1 MKMKKQFLLFVA
13 LLLFN
18 AYGYGQVQSI
28 NLRPNEDAQVN
39 SDNPTTNYGTATE
52 SNAILE
58 MSPTGN
64 FIITRSFLK
73 FDFTSIPPNAVI
85 TSAQLHLYNSGMPHT
100 GNNRLEIARVVLAP
114 STSSWAESTI
124 IWNNQPGYTA
134 VNMASIPVTPGPNDY
149 FADVTALTQDIIHS
163 TATGPNNEGYILK
176 LEHEGPNPGDV
187 ANTHIA
193 SNDFSNI
200 MMRPELVISYY
211 VPQQIVLNPDMICP
225 LFSNMNC
232 DNLADE
238 QLVDSPGTAIVFDFG
253 ADLNPSLDVVIDL
266 QANYQLH
273 ELKFWRQNGNAT
285 NITVSVGD
293 PNNWEEAG
301 NITLSTYIGALAPFW
316 NVLTL
321 APGYTTRFVKLHFDN
336 DRQAN
341 LSEVIIS
348 GVRMGDNNFIQDA
361 KPALQPKT
369 YDQLF
374 GLNGYPWTKGELL
387 SSGSSVR
394 EYHSW
399 SYNDIGGNI
408 YSFKTNGNDGDNYYP
423 VSGYG
428 EPVDERYLKWK
439 NLGIDINPCIQLSPT
454 YMVGSNDPNSKP
466 VLANDNPLYP
476 SSYLAH
482 AKYLYQFAARYG
494 GTVFSGSSLNNI
506 KTLIGQ
512 TKVTGLNYVKY
523 MENWNEPDKWW
534 VGYDYTGITH
544 VTKVNFK
551 PFELAAM
558 ASADY
563 DGHCNTLGSD
573 VGILNADPNMKMV
586 LGSFA
591 VIDLSYVKSIRL
603 WSEIYRSSKTFPA
616 DVISFHH
623 YCNDANG
630 QKGISTVGVSPESD
644 HLKERLKEVVRYRNA
659 YLKGVE
665 IWLTEFGYD
674 TDPASVI
681 ASPVIETSSNF
692 ETQARWMLR
701 SYLEIAASGIDKA
714 HWYLTNDDG
723 IFTTPSNP
731 TKFLTCGIAKNQH
744 NNDTKKTA
752 WYYMAF
758 FKSKLAGYH
767 FVSELESGSNVRVYK
782 FSKAGAPDY
791 YAIWRPTQNNSTYN
805 YQLNVGDS
813 RRVKVYTPSATNT
826 VGTISTINSSSN
838 FATIIASE
846 LPVLV
851 RIVPKDVVPPVANA
865 KTIKDIYLNNNGEA
879 ILTPQDIENG
889 STDNIGVVSYE
900 ISRSLFNCNDVF
912 EPISLEFVSDPV
924 WKQST
929 VLLPNNNYNGT
940 WDHNYVLPDE
950 GTYTLNAPI
959 EQPYSWGG
967 INLVPGTEPISAGGD
982 ITFFKRTF
990 NVTNANF
997 SSIKLAMS
1005 MDDNVDVYLN
1015 GVKLVRVETVDVMN
1029 GIGAPHEITYFSNG
1043 GYVNGSNGFVP
1054 FETVLTTNIS
1064 GILVSGENTIHVVLR
1079 NLDPATPDRGGFSFK
1094 MTIDYDGLIP
1104 VTLTVKDDD
1113 ENATNA
1119 VTYIRVHDDIL
1130 PVARVKNHTLMLSG
1144 GNATLTTANVE
1155 NGSSDNCNAI
1165 VSKTLSKTNFT
1176 CSDFSQ
1182 HNNLTILSDGNWKLS
1197 PNFRTFDWN
1206 PWWNEEWPYSSIT
1219 KDFSLPISFM
1229 NSTYDMDSVNGSRI
1243 IHASSNFQ
1251 FYQNKF
1257 NCDGTSDFGTSIK
1270 LKVNDQ
1276 FRMYVNGILILQ
1288 SDEQPP
1294 YPNLNQNYAG
1304 LGIELEFFSTG
1315 GYVVSGVPLK
1325 YITALTPNEFLK
1337 HGENEI
1343 ILIVSNG
1350 ENDQGGFSLN
1360 MQINSLVG
1368 TPVTYTVQDAKG
1380 YIGTETAYITVK
1392 DPSNFCGLNKM
1403 GRSNGVN
1410 EGTVS
1415 TNLTNTLEVYP
1426 NPVGNKLTIKQNTDK
1441 VLPSRI
1447 KISDLTGKVVKEIN
1461 GFTQQGMME
1470 RFIDVS
1476 EFAAGLLL
1484 VEVQTG
1490 DQISVHKILKY

>member
-1 MKMKKQFLLFVA
+1 MKKQFLLFVA

-18 AYGYGQVQSI
+18 AYGYGQVQSL
-28 NLRPNEDAQVN
+28 NLRPLEDAQVN

-64 FIITRSFLK
+64 FQITRSFLK

-85 TSAQLHLYNSGMPHT
+85 TSAQLHLFNSGMPHT

-114 STSSWAESTI
+114 STSSWTESTI

-149 FADVTALTQDIIHS
+149 FADVTTLTQDIIHS

-225 LFSNMNC
+225 LFSSMNC
-232 DNLADE
+232 DKLADE
-238 QLVDSPGTAIVFDFG
+238 QTQVEPITAIEFNFG

-273 ELKFWRQNGNAT
+273 ELKFWRRNGDT
-285 NITVSVGD
+285 IKISVSVGD
-293 PNNWEEAG
+293 PNNWQVVGEVK
-301 NITLSTYIGALAPFW
+301 LASWINSLPYW
-316 NVLTL
+316 NSLLISSNT
-321 APGYTTRFVKLHFDN
+321 TTRFVKLHFEN
-336 DRQAN
+336 QQAN
-341 LSEVIIS
+341 LSEVYIS
-348 GVRMGDNNFIQDA
+348 GVRVSDNNFIQS
-361 KPALQPKT
+361 PKYQIQTRT
-369 YDQLF
+369 YDQIF
-374 GLNGYPWTKGELL
+374 GLNGFPWTKGELL
-387 SSGSSVR
+387 TSGSSVR

-399 SYNDIGGNI
+399 SYNDIGGNK
-408 YSFKTNGNDGDNYYP
+408 YSFKTNVNDGNNYYP

-428 EPVDERYLKWK
+428 EPMDERYLKWK
-439 NLGIDINPCIQLSPT
+439 NLGIDVNPCIQLSPT

-494 GTVFSGSSLNNI
+494 GTVFSGSNLNNI
-506 KTLIGQ
+506 KTLSGQ
-512 TKVTGLNYVKY
+512 EKVTGLNYVKY

-534 VGYDYTGITH
+534 VGWGFTTH

-573 VGILNADPNMKMV
+573 VGILNADPNMKMI
-586 LGSFA
+586 LGSLA
-591 VIDLSYVKSIRL
+591 VIDLSYIKAIKL
-603 WSEIYRSSKTFPA
+603 WSEVNRSSKTFPA

-630 QKGISTVGVSPESD
+630 QIGVSTTGISPEKD

-659 YLKGVE
+659 YLPGVE

-674 TDPASVI
+674 TDPNSI
-681 ASPVIETSSNF
+681 IRSPALGTTSNF

-701 SYLEIAASGIDKA
+701 SYLEIAASGIDRA
-714 HWYLTNDDG
+714 HWYLTNDQVSD
-723 IFTTPSNP
+723 TPHSP
-731 TKFLTCGIAKNQH
+731 GKFNTCGLAKDVY
-744 NNDTKKTA
+744 NNETKKTA

-767 FVSELESGSNVRVYK
+767 FAQEVVSTLSLRVYK
-782 FSKAGAPDY
+782 FSKAGEPDY
-791 YAIWRPTQNNSTYN
+791 YAIWSPTNSNATIAYN
-805 YQLNVGDS
+805 LSIGDS

-826 VGTISTINSSSN
+826 TGTMSIINGSN
-838 FATIIASE
+838 SVATITASE

-851 RIVPKDVVPPVANA
+851 RIVPKDIVPPVANA
-865 KTIKDIYLNNNGEA
+865 KAIKEVYLNSDGEA
-879 ILTPQDIENG
+879 FITPQDINNG
-889 STDNIGVVSYE
+889 SSDNIGIVSYE
-900 ISRSLFNCNDVF
+900 LSRSVFNCNDVYNPNSV
-912 EPISLEFVSDPV
+912 EIVSDPE
-924 WKQST
+924 WKQSVVT
-929 VLLPNNNYNGT
+929 ILNNNYNDP
-940 WDHNYVLPDE
+940 WDGIYTLPNE
-950 GTYTLNAPI
+950 GSYTLNAPI

-967 INLVPGTEPISAGGD
+967 INVVPGSEPISAGSD

-990 NVTNANF
+990 NLTNPNF
-997 SSIKLAMS
+997 SSLKLMMT
-1005 MDDNVDVYLN
+1005 MDDNVDVYIN
-1015 GVKLVRVETVDVMN
+1015 GVKIVREMNVNVDN
-1029 GIGAPHEITYFSNG
+1029 GISTPHEITFLGISG
-1043 GYVNGSNGFVP
+1043 LENGSNGLVP
-1054 FETVLTTNIS
+1054 FDEVYVSNLA

-1079 NLDPATPDRGGFSFK
+1079 NLNPATPDRGGFSIKLSF
-1094 MTIDYDGLIP
+1094 DYDGLIP

-1113 ENATNA
+1113 ENATSA
-1119 VTYIRVHDDIL
+1119 TTFIRVHDDLL
-1130 PVARVKNHTLMLSG
+1130 PVARVKNHTLLLSG

-1165 VSKTLSKTNFT
+1165 VTTSLSKT
-1176 CSDFSQ
+1176 SFSCADYSPQ
-1182 HNNLTILSDGNWKLS
+1182 EALTIASDVTWQLS
-1197 PNFRTFDWN
+1197 PEFKEFEWN
-1206 PWWNEEWPYSSIT
+1206 PWHDGEFPYTWIPT
-1219 KDFSLPISFM
+1219 NFSLNVNTNPNGHIDPVAGAMPIQAE
-1229 NSTYDMDSVNGSRI
+1229 NDIR
-1243 IHASSNFQ
+1243 
-1251 FYQNKF
+1251 FYRKTFYCN
-1257 NCDGTSDFGTSIK
+1257 GTSDFSALIK
-1270 LKVNDQ
+1270 ATVDDQ
-1276 FRMYVNGILILQ
+1276 LRLFINGHLILKT
-1288 SDEQPP
+1288 
-1294 YPNLNQNYAG
+1294 G
-1304 LGIELEFFSTG
+1304 LVSGNNTITPGIGIEFLANG
-1315 GYVVSGVPLK
+1315 GFLVNGVPLA
-1325 YITALTPNEFLK
+1325 YITNLSASEFLK

-1343 ILIVSNG
+1343 IVVVQNSINA
-1350 ENDQGGFSLN
+1350 DQGAFSFN
-1360 MQINSLVG
+1360 MLAKSLIG

-1426 NPVGNKLTIKQNTDK
+1426 NPVGDKLTIKQNTDK

>member
-28 NLRPNEDAQVN
+28 NLRPLEDAQVD
-39 SDNPTTNYGTATE
+39 SDSPTTNYRTAPE
-52 SNAILE
+52 INSVLKIH
-58 MSPTGN
+58 PTGN
-64 FIITRSFLK
+64 FQRIRSFLK
-73 FDFTSIPPNAVI
+73 FDFSSIPTNAVI

-100 GNNRLEIARVVLAP
+100 GNNKLEIARVLLGPPAIGAW
-114 STSSWAESTI
+114 SEGTI
-124 IWNNQPGYTA
+124 IWNNQPGYSP
-134 VNMASIPVTPGPNDY
+134 VNLVSLPVTTGSND
-149 FADVTALTQDIIHS
+149 FLADVTTLTQDIVDLM
-163 TATGPNNEGYILK
+163 ALNMANNEGFILK
-176 LEHEGPNPGDV
+176 LENELPIPSNE

-225 LFSNMNC
+225 LFSSMNC
-232 DNLADE
+232 DKLADE

-266 QANYQLH
+266 QGNYQLH
-273 ELKFWRQNGNAT
+273 ELKFWRRNGDT
-285 NITVSVGD
+285 IKISVSVGD
-293 PNNWEEAG
+293 PNNWQVVGEVK
-301 NITLSTYIGALAPFW
+301 LASWINSLPYW
-316 NVLTL
+316 NSLII
-321 APGYTTRFVKLHFDN
+321 PPNNTTRFVKLHFEN
-336 DRQAN
+336 QQAN
-341 LSEVIIS
+341 LSEVFIS
-348 GVRMGDNNFIQDA
+348 GVRMGDNHFVQDA
-361 KPALQPKT
+361 KHNIQAKS

-374 GLNGYPWTKGELL
+374 GLNGFPWTKGELL
-387 SSGSSVR
+387 TSGTSVR
-394 EYHSW
+394 EYHDW
-399 SYNDIGGNI
+399 EYNDTSGLE
-408 YSFKTNGNDGDNYYP
+408 YSFKTNKIENGNYFGFHTYKNP
-423 VSGYG
+423 M
-428 EPVDERYLKWK
+428 DERYLAWK
-439 NLGIDINPCIQLSPT
+439 NLGIDINPCIQHSPK
-454 YMVGSNDPNSKP
+454 YIVGNNDPNSKP

-476 SSYLAH
+476 SSYLSH
-482 AKYLYQFAARYG
+482 AKFLYQFAARYG
-494 GTVFSGSSLNNI
+494 STVFVPSKLTSI
-506 KTLIGQ
+506 KTPSDNPKI
-512 TKVTGLNYVKY
+512 TGLNYVKY

-534 VGYDYTGITH
+534 VGWGFTTH

-573 VGILNADPNMKMV
+573 VGILNADPNMKMI
-586 LGSFA
+586 LGSLA
-591 VIDLSYVKSIRL
+591 VIDLSYIKAIKL
-603 WSEIYRSSKTFPA
+603 WSEVNRSSKTFPA

-630 QKGISTVGVSPESD
+630 QKGVSTTGISPEKD

-659 YLKGVE
+659 YLPGIE

-674 TDPASVI
+674 TDPNSI
-681 ASPVIETSSNF
+681 IRSPALGTTSNY

-701 SYLEIAASGIDKA
+701 SYLEIAASGIDRA
-714 HWYLTNDDG
+714 HWYLTNDQVSD
-723 IFTTPSNP
+723 TPHSP
-731 TKFLTCGIAKNQH
+731 GKFNTCGLAKDVY
-744 NNDTKKTA
+744 NNETKKTA
-752 WYYMAF
+752 WYYMSF

-767 FVSELESGSNVRVYK
+767 FAQEVVSTLSLRVYK
-782 FSKAGAPDY
+782 FSKAGEPDY
-791 YAIWRPTQNNSTYN
+791 YAIWSPTNSNATITYK
-805 YQLNVGDS
+805 LSVDDS
-813 RRVKVYTPSATNT
+813 RRVKVYTPSATNA

-889 STDNIGVVSYE
+889 STDNIGIVSYE
-900 ISRSLFNCNDVF
+900 ISRSLFNCNDVI
-912 EPISLEFVSDPV
+912 EPISLEFVSDPA

-929 VLLPNNNYNGT
+929 VLLPNNNFNGT

-950 GTYTLNAPI
+950 GTYNLNAPI

-990 NVTNANF
+990 NVSNANF

-1029 GIGAPHEITYFSNG
+1029 GIGAPHEITYFSSG
-1043 GYVNGSNGFVP
+1043 GYVNGSNGFIP
-1054 FETVLTTNIS
+1054 FETVLTSNIS

-1113 ENATNA
+1113 ENATSA
-1119 VTYIRVHDDIL
+1119 TTFIRVHDDLL
-1130 PVARVKNHTLMLSG
+1130 PVARVKNHTLLLSG

-1165 VSKTLSKTNFT
+1165 VTTSLSKT
-1176 CSDFSQ
+1176 SFSCADYSPQ
-1182 HNNLTILSDGNWKLS
+1182 EALTIASDVTWQLS
-1197 PNFRTFDWN
+1197 PEFKEFEWN
-1206 PWWNEEWPYSSIT
+1206 PWHDGEFPYTWIPT
-1219 KDFSLPISFM
+1219 NFSLNVNTNPNGHIDPVAGAMPIQAE
-1229 NSTYDMDSVNGSRI
+1229 NDIR
-1243 IHASSNFQ
+1243 
-1251 FYQNKF
+1251 FYRKTFYCN
-1257 NCDGTSDFGTSIK
+1257 GTSDFSALIK
-1270 LKVNDQ
+1270 ATVDDQ
-1276 FRMYVNGILILQ
+1276 LRLFINGHLILKT
-1288 SDEQPP
+1288 
-1294 YPNLNQNYAG
+1294 G
-1304 LGIELEFFSTG
+1304 LVSGNNTITPGIGIEFLANG
-1315 GYVVSGVPLK
+1315 GFLVNGVPLA
-1325 YITALTPNEFLK
+1325 YITNLSASEFLK

-1343 ILIVSNG
+1343 IVVVQNSINA
-1350 ENDQGGFSLN
+1350 DQGAFSFN
-1360 MQINSLVG
+1360 MLAKSLIG

-1392 DPSNFCGLNKM
+1392 DPSNCGLYKM